1 MVCFSSRSDAD
12 GNRRSLDHDERVPEA
27 LAAISPSKIT
37 AWLECA
43 HTLTLHHR
51 AQSGQPA
58 VEPGGLGEMAEML
71 MAKGQQHEDAVL
83 ARYEA
88 VGKSIW
94 RVPERIT
101 PENPSPIDAG
111 GLTSSDFAGGWEPF
125 SAWVER
131 VGNPM
136 ADRWDVV
143 YQLPMI
149 HDGVRGVA
157 DFVVRVDASGG
168 LPEHY
173 EAVDAKLAR
182 QAAKP
187 GHVLQLCFYGDALEA
202 LTGVRGEHI
211 HLELGSG
218 ATETIR
224 LAEVA
229 PYWRRIKRQLVRAVA
244 AAPNAATTAEPCNHC
259 NFCEFANTCDAQW
272 READSLVFVA
282 GIRVADRET
291 LGEAGVDTMAKLAG
305 VDLDDSGSTI
315 THIDRL
321 VRQADLQVRTRS
333 QAEESTPLFELLEGG
348 TETESDGFAAIPAP
362 DRGDVFLDFEGHPFW
377 KPEAGLFFLFGL
389 IERTDDPITADR
401 DDWAFVSFWAHDE
414 AEEAAATRDL
424 IDHLAQRR
432 RRFPEMHV
440 YHYNHT
446 ERSALE
452 RLTIEH
458 GVAEQAL
465 EEMVATGLFVDLFKV
480 VKGAV
485 RIGAESYGLKHVE
498 RLTGYERG
506 HDIDQGAGA
515 VVEYERWMSEPDR
528 AKRDQR
534 MLDRIADYNEDDVR
548 ATLAVRDWLVA
559 HRRVDAV
566 WRAPVLEVADPD
578 PELDR
583 RIEALHRFDVDSPE
597 RLMGDL
603 LGYWRRERRAVAADA
618 YRLSIADE
626 ADRLDSPNA
635 ITGLSFQL
643 LEDQFSEKTGKQLK
657 WPAAVLSY
665 PPQPIADGI
674 AAGSAMIEAITE
686 QEWSFF
692 KVAGID
698 REARRLR
705 LHWDANHQESGR
717 FPISVVEHDT
727 FREGAKLDALTVLA
741 DQMLVDDA
749 SRVGH
754 AMLRTDQPR
763 FVDERVRPSDGNFTG
778 EIDEICRWATQLDHS
793 CVAIQG
799 PPGTGKTY
807 TGAHIIRALVNAGQ
821 RVGVTAMTHLAN
833 DNLMAAV
840 VECFKQA
847 DQSADLRAV
856 RKSSVAS
863 VPGVSS
869 VNDNTKAA
877 EGDYNVISGT
887 PWLHASQAMRE
898 HPVDVLVIDE
908 AGQLGLADAI
918 AASISATNVIL
929 LGDPQQL
936 PQISQASHPNGAEAS
951 AIEHM
956 LAGAR
961 TVQSERGVFLDTTRR
976 MHSDVNGFISD
987 VMYEGRLGVH
997 PSCDVQSTPAG
1008 TGLRWL
1014 RVVHD
1019 GCDTK
1024 SEVEAV
1030 RIAEQ
1035 LQALM
1040 DKPWTNQR
1048 GDTAL
1053 LRPAD
1058 FMVVA
1063 PYNDQVRMIRRVLST
1078 NKRLAKVEV
1087 GTVDRFQGRE
1097 AAVVLFSMATSSA
1110 VYMPRNADF
1119 LFSKNRL
1126 NVAISRA
1133 RCLAFV
1139 VCTDTLL
1146 ATRAKTV
1153 DEIKMIGALCSFV
1166 ERATQI

>member
-1 MVCFSSRSDAD
+1 MS
-12 GNRRSLDHDERVPEA
+12 GHDERVTS
-27 LAAISPSKIT
+27 LISPSKIT

-43 HTLTLHHR
+43 HTMTLR
-51 AQSGQPA
+51 DRVESGRLV
-58 VEPGGLGEMAEML
+58 VERGRLGDMAEML
-71 MAKGQQHEDAVL
+71 MSKGQAHEDAVL
-83 ARYEA
+83 ARYETA
-88 VGKSIW
+88 GKSIF
-94 RVPERIT
+94 RVPQRIT
-101 PENPSPIDAG
+101 PDNPRPIDAG
-111 GLTSSDFAGGWEPF
+111 GLTTDDFADGWEPF
-125 SAWVER
+125 ASWVER

-136 ADRWDVV
+136 VDGCDVI

-157 DFVVRVDASGG
+157 DFLVRVDAAGDT
-168 LPEHY
+168 PQHY

-187 GHVLQLCFYGDALEA
+187 GHVLQLCFYADALEA
-202 LTGVRGEHI
+202 LTGRRGEFI

-229 PYWRRIKRQLVRAVA
+229 PYWRRIKRQLVRALA
-244 AAPNAATTAEPCNHC
+244 AAPSAATVAEPCNHC
-259 NFCEFANTCDAQW
+259 SFCEFATVCDAEW
-272 READSLVFVA
+272 RQADSLVFVA
-282 GIRVADRET
+282 GIRAADRET
-291 LGEAGVDTMAKLAG
+291 LIAADVATMAGLAETDPRASGPAIG
-305 VDLDDSGSTI
+305 V
-315 THIDRL
+315 THLDRL
-321 VRQADLQVRTRS
+321 VRQADLQVRTRNLNDGS
-333 QAEESTPLFELLEGG
+333 SPLFELLDDD
-348 TETESDGFAAIPAP
+348 TESSGFAALPAP
-362 DRGDVFLDFEGHPFW
+362 DPGDVFLDFEGHPFW

-389 IERTDDPITADR
+389 IERADDSSAADSGN
-401 DDWAFVSFWAHDE
+401 WTFVSFWAHDE
-414 AEEAAATRDL
+414 IEEAAATEAL
-424 IDHLAQRR
+424 IRHLAQRR
-432 RRFPEMHV
+432 QRFPGMHV

-458 GVAEQAL
+458 GVAEVSL
-465 EEMVATGLFVDLFKV
+465 EEMIATGLFVDLYAV

-485 RIGAESYGLKHVE
+485 RIGTESYGLKHVE
-498 RLTGYERG
+498 QLAGYERG
-506 HDIDQGAGA
+506 HDIDQGAAA
-515 VVEYERWMSEPDR
+515 VVEYERWMTETDR
-528 AKRDQR
+528 ARRDQHI
-534 MLDRIADYNEDDVR
+534 LDRIAAYNEDDVR
-548 ATLAVRDWLVA
+548 ATRAVRDWLVA
-559 HRRVDAV
+559 HRPADAA
-566 WRAPVLEVADPD
+566 WRAPVLELTDPD

-583 RIEALHRFDVDSPE
+583 RIVALHEFDVGTSE
-597 RLMGDL
+597 HLMGDL

-618 YRLSIADE
+618 YRLSVADE
-626 ADRLDSPNA
+626 ADQSASPSA
-635 ITGLSFQL
+635 VTGLSFQL
-643 LEDQFSEKTGKQLK
+643 LEDQVSEKTGKPLK
-657 WPAAVLSY
+657 WPAAVFSY
-665 PPQPIADGI
+665 PPQPIGDDI
-674 AAGSAMIEAITE
+674 EAGTAMIEAITE

-692 KVAGID
+692 KVAAID
-698 REARRLR
+698 RQARRLR

-717 FPISVVEHDT
+717 FPTSVVEHET
-727 FREGAKLDALTVLA
+727 FQEGAKLDALCVLA
-741 DQMLVDDA
+741 DQMLAGDA

-754 AMLRTDQPR
+754 AMLRRDPPR
-763 FVDERVRPSDGNFTG
+763 FLDDSARPTDGVFSG
-778 EIDEICRWATQLDHS
+778 EIDEICRWSTQLDRS

-840 VECFKQA
+840 VDCFHEAGQA
-847 DQSADLRAV
+847 GDLRAV
-856 RKSSVAS
+856 RKHSVAS
-863 VPGVSS
+863 VPGVSF

-877 EGDYNVISGT
+877 EGDYDVISGT
-887 PWLHASQAMRE
+887 PWLHASQAMRN

-908 AGQLGLADAI
+908 AGQLGLADAV

-936 PQISQASHPNGAEAS
+936 PQVSQASHPNGTEAS

-961 TVQSERGVFLDTTRR
+961 TVHADRGVFLGTTRR

-987 VMYEGRLGVH
+987 VMYDGRLEVH
-997 PSCDVQSTPAG
+997 PSCDQQSTPAG
-1008 TGLRWL
+1008 TGLRWM

-1019 GCDTK
+1019 GCDTS
-1024 SEVEAV
+1024 SEVEAH
-1030 RIAEQ
+1030 RIADQ
-1035 LQALM
+1035 LRALM
-1040 DKPWTNQR
+1040 DRPWINQH
-1048 GDTAL
+1048 GESVV

-1063 PYNDQVRMIRRVLST
+1063 PYNDQVRTIRNVLSS
-1078 NKRLAKVEV
+1078 NKRTAKVEV

-1110 VYMPRNADF
+1110 EYLPRSADF

-1133 RCLAFV
+1133 RCLAYV
-1139 VCTDTLL
+1139 VCTDKLL

-1153 DEIKMIGALCSFV
+1153 EEMKMIGALCAFV
-1166 ERATQI
+1166 ERATPV